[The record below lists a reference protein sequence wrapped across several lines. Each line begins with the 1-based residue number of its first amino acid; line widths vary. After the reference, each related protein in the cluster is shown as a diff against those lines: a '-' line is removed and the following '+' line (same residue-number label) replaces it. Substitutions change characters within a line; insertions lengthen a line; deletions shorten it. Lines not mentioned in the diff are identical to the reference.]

1 MKNTNLENL
10 YNEMNEIFTNEKI
23 YGNFISK
30 IGEKYNN
37 NGEFKLN
44 EDDID
49 DIRLICR
56 KDLSHHIY
64 DKNNN
69 LIINENEW
77 NEFLNYTNNFIKNII
92 INK

>member
-1 MKNTNLENL
+1 MKNLNIENL

-30 IGEKYNN
+30 MSEKYNN
-37 NGEFKLN
+37 DEFELN
-44 EDDID
+44 EDDND

-64 DKNNN
+64 DENNN